1 LPALAGRLGR
11 RSTDTGKLGSGRE
24 FDPPDCN
31 FPDCWMSVFRLLQI
45 AEPGRR
51 GHNVAPFFI
60 PYMWKVLPVTQK
72 PDQCL
77 GEWIDREAIAEAMIP
92 LIGQLYR
99 NNNVVTSIHGRG
111 LINRSVIAIMKAH
124 RFARHRMADD
134 AELSVHETFPILK
147 AMSELKLGAAS
158 VDLGKMVAKFKAE
171 GNGRSIE
178 DFVKAELAEVV
189 GKQNGDAREG
199 TDVVLYGF
207 GRIGRLLARILIEKT
222 GGGDGLRLRAIVV
235 RKGAENDLVK
245 RASLLRRDSVH
256 GPFDG
261 TITIDEENNTLTANG
276 NLIQVI
282 YSNDPA
288 SIDYTQYGIKNALLV
303 DNTGKWRDA
312 EGLGQ
317 HLKCPGIDRVVL
329 TAPGKGA
336 LKNIVHG
343 INHSDIGADDKIIS
357 AASCT
362 TNAIV
367 PVLKAV
373 NDQYGIVNGH
383 VETVHSYTNDQN
395 LIDNFH
401 KGSRRGRSAPLNM
414 VITETGAAT
423 AAAKALPVL
432 KGKLTG
438 NAIRVPTPNV
448 SMAILNLNLEKA
460 TTREEINE
468 YLRQMAMHSDL
479 QKQIDFVSSQ
489 EVVST
494 DFVGSRHAGVVDAE
508 ATICNDNRVV
518 LYVWYDN
525 EFGYS
530 CQVVRVMEDMAGVN
544 PPAFPR

>member
-1 LPALAGRLGR
+1 
-11 RSTDTGKLGSGRE
+11 
-24 FDPPDCN
+24 
-31 FPDCWMSVFRLLQI
+31 
-45 AEPGRR
+45 
-51 GHNVAPFFI
+51 
-60 PYMWKVLPVTQK
+60 VTQK

-77 GEWIDREAIAEAMIP
+77 GEWIDREALAEAMIP

-99 NNNVVTSIHGRG
+99 NNNVVTSIYGRG
-111 LINRSVIAIMKAH
+111 LINRSVIALLKAH
-124 RFARHRMADD
+124 RFARHRQADE
-134 AELSVHETFPILK
+134 AELSVHETHQILTT
-147 AMSELKLGAAS
+147 MSDMNLGAAS
-158 VDLGKMVAKFKAE
+158 VDLGKVVAKYKAE
-171 GNGRSIE
+171 GNGRTL
-178 DFVKAELAEVV
+178 DQFVRDELADVADKRNTSGV
-189 GKQNGDAREG
+189 HKG

-261 TITIDEENNTLTANG
+261 TIHIDAQNNTITANG

-282 YSNDPA
+282 YSNDP
-288 SIDYTQYGIKNALLV
+288 STVDYTQYGIENALLV

-317 HLKCPGIDRVVL
+317 HLKCPGVARVVL
-329 TAPGKGA
+329 TAPGKGE

-343 INHSDIGADDKIIS
+343 INHGEITPDDKIVS

-401 KGSRRGRSAPLNM
+401 KGSRRGRSAALNM

-479 QKQIDFVSSQ
+479 QKQIDFVNSQ

-508 ATICNDNRVV
+508 ATICSDNRVV

>member
-1 LPALAGRLGR
+1 
-11 RSTDTGKLGSGRE
+11 
-24 FDPPDCN
+24 
-31 FPDCWMSVFRLLQI
+31 
-45 AEPGRR
+45 
-51 GHNVAPFFI
+51 
-60 PYMWKVLPVTQK
+60 VTQK

-77 GEWIDREAIAEAMIP
+77 GEWIDREALAEAMIP

-99 NNNVVTSIHGRG
+99 NNNVVTSIYGRG
-111 LINRSVIAIMKAH
+111 LINRSVIAILKAH
-124 RFARHRMADD
+124 RFARHRQADA
-134 AELSVHETFPILK
+134 AELSVHETHQILT
-147 AMSELKLGAAS
+147 AMSDMNLGAAS
-158 VDLGKMVAKFKAE
+158 VDLGKLVGKFKAE
-171 GNGRSIE
+171 GNGRTL
-178 DFVKAELAEVV
+178 DQFVREELAEVA
-189 GKQNGDAREG
+189 GKRTTAAGHKG

-235 RKGAENDLVK
+235 RKGADNDLVK

-261 TITIDEENNTLTANG
+261 TIHIDAENNTITANG

-288 SIDYTQYGIKNALLV
+288 SVDYTQYGIENALLV

-317 HLKCPGIDRVVL
+317 HLKCPGVARVVL
-329 TAPGKGA
+329 TAPGKGE

-343 INHSDIGADDKIIS
+343 INHGEITADDKIIS

-401 KGSRRGRSAPLNM
+401 KGSRRGRSAALNM

-460 TTREEINE
+460 TSRDEINE

-479 QKQIDFVSSQ
+479 QKQIDFVNSQ

-508 ATICNDNRVV
+508 ATICSDNRVV